1 MPKNRGDIQ
10 EQANLLEEKGAA
22 EISKAANME
31 HLFVPVNNIPCERER
46 GQPNLRESSAR
57 SRSIQRMTAKS
68 EA

>member
-31 HLFVPVNNIPCERER
+31 HLFVPVNNIPCNR
-46 GQPNLRESSAR
+46 GQPGLRESSAR
-57 SRSIQRMTAKS
+57 SRSIQRMTANR